1 MVCARDKYSY
11 GLIAGGMNDGFVHLW
26 DPAKLVSGVKNNP
39 DALIV
44 SIEQHQGGIRG
55 LQFNPHR
62 DSSHLLASGGNDGEV
77 YVMSL
82 ERPEEPNVFVPAPP
96 PNNAKH
102 TAEVTKVGWNSQ
114 VAYILASAAQNGSC
128 YVWDLRQK
136 KAWCELRDPAG
147 GSISDLAWNPDQGLN
162 IITASGD
169 DKNPVLKL
177 WDLRSSTSLPLATLS
192 GHSEGILSVSW
203 CPTDPSLIL
212 SCGKDNQTILWD
224 LFLLQPVYNLQSS
237 HHPQPSK
244 DQLSDQNVFTGKA
257 SSAGQRRYHVSWS
270 PCLPAVIGACSF
282 DRSVQFYS
290 LSGVRSKLGRAPKWL
305 RRPCGA
311 SFGFGG
317 KLVCFDS
324 GGSAAATGGNPSNTA
339 SHKIRTVQVVENAEI
354 VASADHFHQSILT
367 GDFKSFCEMK
377 AASARSSHD
386 RDVWNLMKVIW
397 FENSAREELLKFLGF
412 SADAIEQ
419 AVGAYVASKQA
430 GIPSPPRSPIRRPL
444 QLHAQNTPSSL
455 LSLQESMN
463 HAKMSA
469 DELFSTAESLGT
481 IVSTTSEEQLP
492 LMKNQPVKPSD
503 AEPVI
508 AKAIVAG
515 NFAGAVDCCL
525 SAGLLAEALLLA
537 QCGDQ
542 SLWLSTQEAFFN
554 LQKHKR
560 PFLSILHAII
570 KQDLRGF
577 ILHADLSSWRETM
590 AILSTYAKTEE
601 FPLLCETLAY
611 RLENE
616 NQDMLSAT
624 LCYMCATNVTRV
636 LDFWVAELHAANK
649 AFGGLDTH
657 ALQQFVEKVV
667 VFTQANPTQDLG
679 KESCGYFVEYASL
692 LASQGRLDMATYFLK
707 GSNQSESV
715 LADRLYHAAVSKPIG
730 SRPPPFPFNR
740 ITVSAVSAVAV
751 KPTAT
756 TSSSAAATRSSMA
769 ANQPIVAA
777 TSGPGQLPA
786 GWLELVDPA
795 SGRPYYVNQ
804 ATSKSQWERPAVM
817 ETPKPV
823 VATAPAARP
832 MPMPLAMPTPAGQL
846 AKGTSPT
853 TSGPS
858 PAAMTPMSIP
868 SAIPGMSMAPHAHGV
883 AGTGSTTVQLPQPH
897 AFSMPTV
904 AGVAP
909 MPMSVKGNSIAM
921 NAPTAGA
928 GSAVPV
934 VPGLGPMPP
943 QAVAMGN
950 APIPT
955 GLAMPTGFAPTMSMQ
970 GQAGAAAANPPMPPA
985 AAVPAKPVAPAKPP
999 IQSEAIQA
1007 LGNVIEQVA
1016 GRSTLC
1022 ISRLIDR

>member
-1 MVCARDKYSY
+1 MVCAKDKYSY
-11 GLIAGGMNDGFVHLW
+11 GLIAGGMTDGFVHIW
-26 DPAKLVSGVKNNP
+26 DPAKLVAKADQ
-39 DALIV
+39 DALLV

-82 ERPEEPNVFVPAPP
+82 ERPEEPNVFVPAQP
-96 PNNAKH
+96 PNTAKH

-136 KAWCELRDPAG
+136 KAWCELRDPVG

-192 GHSEGILSVSW
+192 GHTEGILSVSW

-224 LFLLQPVYNLQSS
+224 LFLLQPVYNLQSTNQ
-237 HHPQPSK
+237 HHTSYLSSASK
-244 DQLSDQNVFTGKA
+244 DMSDQNVFTGKA

-305 RRPCGA
+305 RRPCGV

-317 KLVCFDS
+317 KLACFDS
-324 GGSAAATGGNPSNTA
+324 GPTGVSNA
-339 SHKIRTVQVVENAEI
+339 NSHKIRTLQVVENAEI
-354 VASADHFHQSILT
+354 VASADHFHASIAS

-377 AASARSSHD
+377 AASSRSAHD

-444 QLHAQNTPSSL
+444 NLHAQSNPSSL
-455 LSLQESMN
+455 LSLQESML

-469 DELFSTAESLGT
+469 DELFSTAETLGS
-481 IVSTTSEEQLP
+481 IISDGREDVP
-492 LMKNQPVKPSD
+492 LMKNQPVRPSD

-560 PFLSILHAII
+560 PFLSILHAVI
-570 KQDLRGF
+570 KQDLRSF
-577 ILHADLSSWRETM
+577 ILQSDLSTWRETM

-611 RLENE
+611 RLETE
-616 NQDMLSAT
+616 NQDILSAT
-624 LCYMCATNVTRV
+624 LCYMCATNVARV
-636 LDFWVAELHAANK
+636 LEFWIEELRSEIRANK
-649 AFGGLDTH
+649 GLDTH

-679 KESCGYFVEYASL
+679 KEACGYFVEYASL
-692 LASQGRLDMATYFLK
+692 LAGQGRLDMANYFLK
-707 GSNQSESV
+707 GSNQSESA
-715 LADRLYHAAVSKPIG
+715 LADRLYHAAVNKPLG
-730 SRPPPFPFNR
+730 TRPPPFPFTR
-740 ITVSAVSAVAV
+740 VTVTTASVPAS
-751 KPTAT
+751 TAT
-756 TSSSAAATRSSMA
+756 SQANPAVRQPSVVSSSAAQSTRSIPVPTSQPA
-769 ANQPIVAA
+769 AAA
-777 TSGPGQLPA
+777 QSSLPP
-786 GWLELVDPA
+786 GWLELIDPA

-804 ATSKSQWERPAVM
+804 ATSKSQWERPAAVV
-817 ETPKPV
+817 EAPKPV
-823 VATAPAARP
+823 APRP
-832 MPMPLAMPTPAGQL
+832 IPMPLAVPTPAQ
-846 AKGTSPT
+846 TSKTPNPT
-853 TSGPS
+853 VGPMTTAS
-858 PAAMTPMSIP
+858 AMTPITIP
-868 SAIPGMSMAPHAHGV
+868 SAIPGVAPHNPSL
-883 AGTGSTTVQLPQPH
+883 STAVPLPQPNSF
-897 AFSMPTV
+897 AMPTV
-904 AGVAP
+904 PGVVP
-909 MPMSVKGNSIAM
+909 IPMSVKPATVPSSTGPVSIPIPPAVAM
-921 NAPTAGA
+921 SNMPTVPAVSIPSVPSIQVNPAPMSTTTAA
-928 GSAVPV
+928 APPAKPIPV
-934 VPGLGPMPP
+934 VP
-943 QAVAMGN
+943 Q
-950 APIPT
+950 
-955 GLAMPTGFAPTMSMQ
+955 
-970 GQAGAAAANPPMPPA
+970 
-985 AAVPAKPVAPAKPP
+985 KPP
-999 IQSEAIQA
+999 IQSEAIQI
-1007 LGNVIEQVA
+1007 LGSIIEQVA
-1016 GRSTLC
+1016 G
-1022 ISRLIDR
+1022 